1 MSPNTVSTPLAPGA
15 IGPYSQGKAAHGFI
29 FVSGKLPLDPETGIM
44 PKDIQEQTIQSMKN
58 ILAIVKAAGGSEK
71 SIVRCGIFVRDME
84 RFGDINAAYAQFFEE
99 DPPARFVVEVS
110 ALPKGASIEIEAIAA
125 M

>member
-1 MSPNTVSTPLAPGA
+1 MSSNTVSTPLAPGA

-29 FVSGKLPLDPETGIM
+29 FVSGQLPLDPETGIM
-44 PKDIQEQTIQSMKN
+44 PKDIQDQTIQSMKN